1 MKKLVYISI
10 VFLAVMFAISFFDID
25 LKIAYLFYKP
35 GNPFW
40 DSWTKDPFWIFLY
53 KYGAI
58 LPNAV
63 GLTAI
68 IILIIGFFR
77 DGLKKWRMRCI
88 FAVLLLALAPGLMVQ
103 TLKAT
108 WGRPRPIELRIFN
121 GSRQFEYSSPFNPNI
136 TVTMHENDGNSFPSG
151 HAAIGFYMLVLY
163 FVFNRRKSL
172 LLVGLVYGGLMA
184 FGRLAQG
191 AHFLSDVLTSLFIVY
206 ITAEALSKILAINK
220 DQI

>member
-1 MKKLVYISI
+1 MKKIIYISAIFLI
-10 VFLAVMFAISFFDID
+10 VMLAMYLFDID
-25 LKIAYLFYKP
+25 LKVAYFFYKP

-40 DSWTKDPFWIFLY
+40 DSWTKNPFWIFLY
-53 KYGAI
+53 KYGSI
-58 LPNAV
+58 LPNAL
-63 GLTAI
+63 GLIALV
-68 IILIIGFFR
+68 ILIIGFFGDR
-77 DGLKKWRMRCI
+77 LKRWRMRCI
-88 FAVLLLALAPGLMVQ
+88 FAVLLLALAPGLIVQ

-121 GSRQFEYSSPFNPNI
+121 GSRQFEYSSPFKPNI
-136 TVTMHENDGNSFPSG
+136 TVTKHEYDGNSFPSG

-172 LLVGLVYGGLMA
+172 LLVALTYGGLMA

-206 ITAEALSKILAINK
+206 ITAEVLSKVLAINK
-220 DQI
+220 N